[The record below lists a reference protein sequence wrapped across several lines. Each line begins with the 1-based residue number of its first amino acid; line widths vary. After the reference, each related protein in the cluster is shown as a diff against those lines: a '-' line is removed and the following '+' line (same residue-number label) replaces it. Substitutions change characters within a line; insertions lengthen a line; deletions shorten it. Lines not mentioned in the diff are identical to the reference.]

1 MDYYPAPGRNHLFV
15 PGPTNVPEPILR
27 AMNRSNE
34 DHRSPA
40 FPKLSKS
47 VIEDVKQIFGTT
59 AATSFIFPTTG
70 LVASFPACPFANCL
84 SERGDQQAKAF
95 VHQSVCRFMEEEAI
109 QSLYF
114 FSQLNLDRKS
124 WIFLSVH

>member
-1 MDYYPAPGRNHLFV
+1 
-15 PGPTNVPEPILR
+15 
-27 AMNRSNE
+27 MNRSNE

-95 VHQSVCRFMEEEAI
+95 VHQSVCL
-109 QSLYF
+109 SVGSWKKKLY
-114 FSQLNLDRKS
+114 NLCTF
-124 WIFLSVH
+124 FLS